1 MKKRVWDSV
10 KWNHSVS
17 RYSGSRYVKYDGD
30 IRSGYAEFHY
40 AEWRQFC
47 KSIYYIT

>member
-10 KWNHSVS
+10 KWNNSVS
-17 RYSGSRYVKYDGD
+17 RYSGSRYVKYDSD

-40 AEWRQFC
+40 AEWMTFC

>member
-10 KWNHSVS
+10 KWNHSIS
-17 RYSGSRYVKYDGD
+17 RYSGSRYGIDW
-30 IRSGYAEFHY
+30 ITRLGYAEFHY